1 MKGLD
6 RMKTSRVAVS
16 PPPRTWWDRAARRL
30 AGTVGAFGI
39 AGALL
44 LADCDPPP
52 PPSAPPGPALAA
64 KPVEAPCWYRDT
76 FGAPRS
82 GGRVHL
88 GVDINAAEGND
99 LYAVVT
105 GTITKVYV
113 DSAGSL
119 AGNGLRIT
127 QPDGTYFFYAHLLR
141 LAPGIQVGTNVT
153 AGQLVGFVGQ
163 TGNAGTPHLHLEIHP
178 QGGAAI
184 NPYPIVQ
191 HYGAC

>member
-1 MKGLD
+1 M
-6 RMKTSRVAVS
+6 
-16 PPPRTWWDRAARRL
+16 
-30 AGTVGAFGI
+30 
-39 AGALL
+39 
-44 LADCDPPP
+44 
-52 PPSAPPGPALAA
+52 
-64 KPVEAPCWYRDT
+64 
-76 FGAPRS
+76 
-82 GGRVHL
+82 HL